1 MEKIILVG
9 GKAGLGATMTST
21 LLGKIFSKMGYYVF
35 NYRDYPSLIRGGH
48 NFNILKISTEPVFSH
63 DEEYDIIIAFDQIT
77 IDLHEKNLKSN
88 GIILGDSTLKS
99 SKLIKMNLKK
109 LTDSIEAKTV
119 LSNDALIGALLK
131 LLDLDIDE
139 AIMVIETTFKD
150 SDKIIEIIKLGYGMV
165 DTKFKMECIK
175 KEPNYF
181 LTGNEAISLGA
192 IAAGLD
198 VYIAYP
204 MTPATGV
211 LHEIARLQ
219 KKHNVLSVQ
228 IEDEI
233 GVANSALGCSFAGA
247 KTMIGTSGG
256 GFDLMTEALS
266 LQGIVEIPLVVYL
279 SQRTGPSTGVPTY
292 TEQGDLKMALS
303 CGHGEFPRIILA
315 PGDAD
320 ECFYRTAEALYLA
333 EKYRMLVILLG
344 DKHIGENNY
353 TVNNFSK
360 IIDNKK
366 FIISPRKDYKN
377 YEYASNGVSARAVP
391 GFDVV
396 VKVNSYEHDE
406 YGNTIEDAETTKK
419 MKEKRVLKM
428 ATVAK
433 EIEKLNPASIYGA
446 GENLIIGWGS
456 TKGAI
461 IDTIKDLKN
470 YRFLQVNYLWPFPIK
485 AISDEIKK
493 SKTVVLVENNQTGQ
507 LGNLIKE
514 QTGFEIKNK
523 LLRYDGRPFTKNDII
538 KGVSKW
544 K

>member
-219 KKHNVLSVQ
+219 KKHSVF
-228 IEDEI
+228 
-233 GVANSALGCSFAGA
+233 L
-247 KTMIGTSGG
+247 
-256 GFDLMTEALS
+256 
-266 LQGIVEIPLVVYL
+266 
-279 SQRTGPSTGVPTY
+279 
-292 TEQGDLKMALS
+292 
-303 CGHGEFPRIILA
+303 
-315 PGDAD
+315 
-320 ECFYRTAEALYLA
+320 
-333 EKYRMLVILLG
+333 
-344 DKHIGENNY
+344 
-353 TVNNFSK
+353 SK
-360 IIDNKK
+360 I
-366 FIISPRKDYKN
+366 
-377 YEYASNGVSARAVP
+377 
-391 GFDVV
+391 
-396 VKVNSYEHDE
+396 
-406 YGNTIEDAETTKK
+406 
-419 MKEKRVLKM
+419 
-428 ATVAK
+428 
-433 EIEKLNPASIYGA
+433 
-446 GENLIIGWGS
+446 
-456 TKGAI
+456 
-461 IDTIKDLKN
+461 
-470 YRFLQVNYLWPFPIK
+470 
-485 AISDEIKK
+485 
-493 SKTVVLVENNQTGQ
+493 
-507 LGNLIKE
+507 
-514 QTGFEIKNK
+514 
-523 LLRYDGRPFTKNDII
+523 
-538 KGVSKW
+538 
-544 K
+544 